1 MIEKTLEINDSFYT
15 FLYLL
20 MCGVEGKPPSSEL
33 LREMNMEDVYQ
44 ISVYHTLSAM
54 TYMVLEKGQDIL
66 EGEVFKNWKKEKD
79 KAIRKN
85 ILLDRERENI
95 CFYGRTGDMAYATK
109 GNHFKR
115 NVSGIWYAADGR

>member
-1 MIEKTLEINDSFYT
+1 MGMKMIEKTLEINDSFYT

-54 TYMVLEKGQDIL
+54 NLYGLG
-66 EGEVFKNWKKEKD
+66 EG
-79 KAIRKN
+79 
-85 ILLDRERENI
+85 
-95 CFYGRTGDMAYATK
+95 TGYLRRRS
-109 GNHFKR
+109 F
-115 NVSGIWYAADGR
+115 